1 MSVHSKEI
9 ISGIISQ
16 DVELLSKLTGKVFLI
31 TGGGGMLGQA
41 FQLQIERNIPGA
53 VIHCLDKNDLDVQR
67 KESFSHFDKLKPDFV
82 IHCAALVNA
91 DYCEDHPA
99 EAKES
104 ILSGTQNVVEFSK
117 RCNAK
122 LLYPQSFLI
131 YGESDAPI
139 DENTEPCPLSM
150 YGKFKLEAEN
160 FILDRSPHSL
170 IIRMGGFFGGEL
182 LDKNFVGKIIPHLA
196 ELIRQGNSAI
206 DIGNRVWQPTYTN
219 DLAANCLLLLAS
231 DSSGKY
237 CMASEGAA
245 SFYDLTKKI
254 ADISAIAGKIDINCV
269 DASIF
274 TGKEKARRPMAAIM
288 QNQRL
293 NADGL
298 NRQRNWEESL
308 AEYMNQPFFIEK
320 YK

>member
-1 MSVHSKEI
+1 MYPLCTDNV
-9 ISGIISQ
+9 SGLVSQ
-16 DVELLSKLTGKVFLI
+16 DVELLSKLTGKIFLI

-41 FQLQIERNIPGA
+41 FKIQIERNIPGA
-53 VIHCLDKNDLDVQR
+53 VIYCLDKNDLDVRR
-67 KESFSHFDKLKPDFV
+67 KKSFSRIDKLKPDFV

-91 DYCEDHPA
+91 DYCEVYPA

-104 ILSGTQNVVEFSK
+104 ILGGTQNVVEFSK

-139 DENTEPCPLSM
+139 DENTEPCPLSV

-196 ELIRQGNSAI
+196 GLIQQGKPSI

-245 SFYDLTKKI
+245 SFYGLTKKI
-254 ADISAIAGKIDINCV
+254 AGISAIAGKIDINCV

-274 TGKEKARRPMAAIM
+274 TAKEKARRPMSAIM
-288 QNQRL
+288 KNQRL
-293 NADGL
+293 NTDGL

-308 AEYMNQPFFIEK
+308 AEYMNQSFFIEQ